1 MYLCWG
7 IMSYLTSLSIKDKH
21 HPQYLALRN
30 WLKQKNLGMGD
41 YLIEK
46 FNQEFNSN
54 TTLRSS
60 KKEV

>member
-1 MYLCWG
+1 
-7 IMSYLTSLSIKDKH
+7 MSYLTSLSIKDKH

-46 FNQEFNSN
+46 FNQEFN
-54 TTLRSS
+54 TKGTLRSQ